1 MPNPDAPG
9 PTDLPLD
16 ASGRPRRLRP
26 IDWQALFQPATVVVV
41 GASETEGSQQRA
53 QFTQI
58 RERLGALG
66 ADVIPIHPTR
76 ETVLG
81 TRAYA
86 SVLDVPA
93 PIDIAIV
100 LVRDPLPVVEDCA
113 ARAVKFVVVFSAGF
127 SEVGTEAG
135 RAAEARLEELASG
148 PMRVIGPNT
157 NLNIFEPWRDDIAG
171 KKLAVIT
178 QSGMQGR
185 PITQGQELGI
195 AIQRWA
201 TLGNEADVEFADLVG
216 YFAGLPDTGCI
227 ATFAEGFKDG
237 RTLQLAADV
246 AAQHRVPIVAI
257 KVGRSEQGEAM
268 ARAHTGHLTGADAVH
283 DAVFRQRGVIRV
295 DDLDELIEISGMFC
309 HTELIDGPGGI
320 VVYALSGGT
329 ASHTAD
335 LCGVMGLPVPKLEQ
349 RTIDALGEI
358 LPWFLRHDN
367 PVDTGGT
374 FAARPEGRRILE
386 LMIDDR
392 NTDILFAPI
401 TGVFPGMSDAL
412 SRDLIELHRE
422 GRKPIVVAWLSPL
435 HDDAY
440 YALCEAG
447 VPLFHSFSAAIRG
460 MKALGDF
467 SAFVRDYESPFAAD
481 PEPVGPAAAPARAL
495 LVPGRPVN
503 EADSKAILRAY
514 GIPTVDERIVGSA
527 DAAVAAAEAIGLPVV
542 MKILSADIG
551 HKSDLGLV
559 AVGVGS
565 TDAVRATY
573 DRIARDAARL
583 APDAVIDGVLVQP
596 MVTGA
601 VAEVILGLSHQAP
614 FGPTITY
621 GFGGVLTEVYQD
633 VAFAVP
639 PFDEADARAMV
650 ESTRSAAILHG
661 VRGRPAGDI
670 DALVATIMRL
680 QRLAVEIGD
689 EIEEL
694 DVNPILVLPAGQG
707 VVAVDALVVGRDA
720 APR

>member
-1 MPNPDAPG
+1 MPSADPRPAPEAS
-9 PTDLPLD
+9 LD
-16 ASGRPRRLRP
+16 ASGRPLRLRD
-26 IDWQALFQPATVVVV
+26 IDWATLFRPTTVVVV

-58 RERLGALG
+58 RDRLGAHG
-66 ADVIPIHPTR
+66 ADVVPIHPTR

-86 SVLDVPA
+86 NVRDVPG
-93 PIDIAIV
+93 PIDVAIV
-100 LVRDPLPVVEDCA
+100 LVRDPLPIVEDCA
-113 ARAVKFVVVFSAGF
+113 ARDVKFVVVFSAGF
-127 SEVGTEAG
+127 SEVGTEEG

-148 PMRVIGPNT
+148 AMRVIGPNT
-157 NLNIFEPWRDDIAG
+157 NLNIFEPWRDDIPG

-216 YFAGLPDTGCI
+216 YFCGLPDTGAI

-246 AAQHRVPIVAI
+246 AAARGVPIVCI

-335 LCGVMGLPVPKLEQ
+335 LCGVMGVPIPKLEQ
-349 RTIDALGEI
+349 RTIDGLGQI

-374 FAARPEGRRILE
+374 FAARPEGRRILD
-386 LMIDDR
+386 LMIEDG

-440 YALCEAG
+440 RALCEAG
-447 VPLFHSFSAAIRG
+447 VPLFHSFGAAIKG
-460 MKALGDF
+460 MKALAEF
-467 SAFVRDYESPFAAD
+467 SAFVRNYESPFAVDAE
-481 PEPVGPAAAPARAL
+481 PESAAAAPARAL
-495 LVPGRPVN
+495 LVPGRATN
-503 EADSKAILRAY
+503 EVESKAVLRAY
-514 GIPTVDERIVGSA
+514 GIPTVEERVA
-527 DAAVAAAEAIGLPVV
+527 TTATEAVTAAQALGLPVV
-542 MKILSADIG
+542 MKILSADIA

-559 AVGVGS
+559 EIGVA
-565 TDAVRATY
+565 TTERVRAIY
-573 DRIARDAARL
+573 DRLLADAQRF
-583 APDAVIDGVLVQP
+583 APDAEIDGVLVQP
-596 MVTGA
+596 MITGA

-621 GFGGVLTEVYQD
+621 GLGGVLTEVYKD

-639 PFDEADARAMV
+639 PFSEADARAMV
-650 ESTRSAAILHG
+650 DSTKSAAILRG

-670 DALVATIMRL
+670 DALIAAIMRL

-689 EIEEL
+689 EISEL
-694 DVNPILVLPAGQG
+694 DINPLLVLPARQG
-707 VVAVDALVVGRDA
+707 VLAVDALVVARTV
-720 APR
+720 R